1 MTISRTNQIYIV
13 LIQIFIFIA
22 LGVRTLQNI
31 VPFYFKYSDP
41 AYEYLINGIN
51 LIYGMTPGH
60 ADHPGSTI
68 QWTLSLTHRIYFAL
82 AGKSTDIKSD
92 FVEYP
97 ENYALTFSIF
107 SLLLHAII
115 VSLITL
121 QLYKRFQNILY
132 LFFPSIFII
141 VGFKY
146 FDQLIGI
153 KPENFLILTSG
164 LLVYGLLYF
173 ELKEEQKN
181 RLKPILYGII
191 LGIGVSTKVTF
202 LLFTPIFF
210 LVKGIKERII
220 FSLTFILTLLVLN
233 INLYGTFSY
242 KWFLNII
249 FKGGRHGQ
257 EGNKNFLKII
267 NDLRDIVL
275 FSYPSISFLIIL
287 SFILIVLHKKYKIIN
302 VNEVKIIK
310 VNYLFVFLGLLLVVK
325 ESFDRDFVIIIPF
338 ISLLLTVHISTILKM
353 FFMKKTSQ
361 LTFARILSPV
371 ITIVLMT
378 FALINTMNILTKSE
392 TYALQG
398 GRTVF
403 ENFQKLNSKE
413 GHIVI
418 TDYDTPT
425 QFAALQFGNVMY
437 GESAVKEEV
446 DRKYPTS
453 LHIIADTVLNG
464 KGEKIGCQ
472 LFSQFKLENRK
483 IFIFVRSPDEAKS
496 RLNSSAHGYAF
507 VFSNDFL
514 EFKAS
519 GLDWKI
525 FEIVSAE
532 CTKI

>member
-1 MTISRTNQIYIV
+1 MTIIRSNQIYIV
-13 LIQIFIFIA
+13 LIQIIIFIA
-22 LGVRTLQNI
+22 LVVRTLQNI

-41 AYEYLINGIN
+41 AYEYLINGFN

-82 AGKSTDIKSD
+82 AGKSTNIKSD
-92 FVEYP
+92 FVEFP

-107 SLLLHAII
+107 SLLLHVII
-115 VSLITL
+115 IYVITIK
-121 QLYKRFQNILY
+121 LYKIFKNVLY

-141 VGFKY
+141 VGFEY

-164 LLVYGLLYF
+164 LMVYSLLYF
-173 ELKEEQKN
+173 EVKEEQRN
-181 RLKPILYGII
+181 ILKTIVYGII

-210 LVKGIKERII
+210 LVKGIKEKI
-220 FSLTFILTLLVLN
+220 FLSITFILTLLILN

-249 FKGGRHGQ
+249 FNGGRHGQ

-275 FSYPSISFLIIL
+275 FSYPSISFLLIL
-287 SFILIVLHKKYKIIN
+287 SFIQILLHKKYKIMH

-325 ESFDRDFVIIIPF
+325 ESYDRDFVIIIPF
-338 ISLLLTVHISTILKM
+338 ISLLLTIHISTILKM
-353 FFMKKTSQ
+353 FFIKKTSQ
-361 LTFARILSPV
+361 LTFARILLPV

-392 TYALQG
+392 TYALRG

-403 ENFQKLNSKE
+403 EDFHKLSSEK

-472 LFSQFKLENRK
+472 LFSQFKLEKRK
-483 IFIFVRSPDEAKS
+483 IFIFVRSPNEAKS
-496 RLNSSAHGYAF
+496 RLNSSVHGYDF
-507 VFSNDFL
+507 VFVNNLL
-514 EFKAS
+514 EFKES

-525 FEIVSAE
+525 IEIASAK
-532 CTKI
+532 CRN

>member
-1 MTISRTNQIYIV
+1 V
-13 LIQIFIFIA
+13 LG
-22 LGVRTLQNI
+22 LRTLQNI

-82 AGKSTDIKSD
+82 AGKSTDIKTD
-92 FVEYP
+92 FVEFP
-97 ENYALTFSIF
+97 ENYALTFAIF
-107 SLLLHAII
+107 SLFLHAII
-115 VSLITL
+115 IFFITIK
-121 QLYKRFQNILY
+121 LYKIFQNVLY
-132 LFFPSIFII
+132 LLFPSIFII
-141 VGFKY
+141 VGFEY

-153 KPENFLILTSG
+153 KPENFLILTSS

-181 RLKPILYGII
+181 RPKPIIYGII

-202 LLFTPIFF
+202 LLFTPILF
-210 LVKGIKERII
+210 LVKGIKEKIV
-220 FSLTFILTLLVLN
+220 FSITFILTLLILN
-233 INLYGTFSY
+233 INLYGTFRY

-249 FKGGRHGQ
+249 FNGGRHGQ

-287 SFILIVLHKKYKIIN
+287 SFILIVLHKKYKVMN

-325 ESFDRDFVIIIPF
+325 ESYDRDFVIIIPF
-338 ISLLLTVHISTILKM
+338 ISLLLTVHISTILKI
-353 FFMKKTSQ
+353 FVMKKNPHF
-361 LTFARILSPV
+361 TFASKLFPL
-371 ITIVLMT
+371 ITIVLVT
-378 FALINTMNILTKSE
+378 IAFINTITIFTKNE
-392 TYALQG
+392 TYAFEG
-398 GRTVF
+398 GRKVF
-403 ENFQKLNSKE
+403 EDFQKLNSEK

-425 QFAALQFGNVMY
+425 QFAALQFGNVMN
-437 GESAVKEEV
+437 GESAVREEV
-446 DRKYPTS
+446 DKKYPTS
-453 LHIIADTVLNG
+453 LHIIGDTVLNG

-472 LFSQFKLENRK
+472 LFSQFKIENRK
-483 IFIFVRSPDEAKS
+483 IFIFVRSLDEARS
-496 RLNSSAHGYAF
+496 RLNSSVHGYNF
-507 VFSNDFL
+507 VFRNNFL
-514 EFKAS
+514 EFKES

-532 CTKI
+532 CTNT